1 MWEEKWVSRVHTQ
14 HHAASANYKCTF
26 VRTDTDSTLL
36 YRPKKSKIML
46 CFLDQIIQL
55 LKSSQRRAQVD
66 GFLHV
71 QVTVSAFNLPG
82 ATLI

>member
-1 MWEEKWVSRVHTQ
+1 
-14 HHAASANYKCTF
+14 
-26 VRTDTDSTLL
+26 
-36 YRPKKSKIML
+36 ML